1 MNGPLVFP
9 DPRGVWLPTPPIGPV
24 FPELYRPLPDMN
36 TFRAL
41 LIALLSLSYFAS
53 PAQTL
58 DYKYQVVFVY
68 NIAKY
73 TQWEP
78 AHAEGD
84 FTIGVLG
91 SQEVAATF
99 EQNLQGKKIGYQ
111 TVKVVHYTA
120 AADIQYCHILFVPV
134 STKVDLNQLLA
145 AWGNKNVMI
154 CTERDGWGR
163 RGSTVN
169 FITVDGKIKF
179 EVNNASLNRSGLKM
193 ATSITSLA
201 INL

>member
-1 MNGPLVFP
+1 MS
-9 DPRGVWLPTPPIGPV
+9 
-24 FPELYRPLPDMN
+24 
-36 TFRAL
+36 TFRSL
-41 LIALLSLSYFAS
+41 LIALFSLSFLAAS
-53 PAQTL
+53 AQTL

-78 AHAEGD
+78 ARSEGD

-91 SQEVAATF
+91 SKEVAATF

-111 TVKVVHYTA
+111 TVKVVHYAT
-120 AADIQYCHILFVPV
+120 AADIKYCHVLFVPV
-134 STKVDLNQLLA
+134 GAKADLNQLLA

-154 CTERDGWGR
+154 CTERDGWGQ

-179 EVNNASLNRSGLKM
+179 EVNNASLARAGLKM
-193 ATSITSLA
+193 ASSITSLA